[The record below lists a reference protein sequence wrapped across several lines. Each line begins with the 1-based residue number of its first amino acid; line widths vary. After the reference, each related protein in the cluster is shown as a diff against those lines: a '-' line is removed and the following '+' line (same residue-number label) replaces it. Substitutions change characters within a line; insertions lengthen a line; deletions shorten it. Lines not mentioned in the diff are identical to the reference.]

1 MVFQECLGPEEARWD
16 ERASNATDHN
26 EEATVDGTECQ
37 RRKLNRTLKSIDII
51 NVSFQGSRRSRRI
64 FWVARHNC
72 EYEWAQDHLICRFE
86 LCSYSLFCVFVCV
99 FIHRERWE
107 NLEREDLRENPVS
120 RFLHGPSCLT
130 LLIFTRLLNID
141 SKLPNV
147 TPRITVYCL

>member
-16 ERASNATDHN
+16 ERANNATDLN
-26 EEATVDGTECQ
+26 EEATVDGTESQ
-37 RRKLNRTLKSIDII
+37 RRKMNWKSINRI

-72 EYEWAQDHLICRFE
+72 EYELAQDYLICRFK
-86 LCSYSLFCVFVCV
+86 LCSYSLFCVLVCV

-107 NLEREDLRENPVS
+107 NLEREDLRENLVS
-120 RFLHGPSCLT
+120 RFLHGPPYPT

-147 TPRITVYCL
+147 TPRITIYSL